1 MRKSA
6 VSKQNFATILIEPN
20 SLLREGLSMI
30 LDAANF
36 NIAVSAPVVD
46 PKYLKTLR
54 CGPSRLLVLGASGML
69 KDTLRQ
75 IELFKEWSETGHVA
89 VLVSDSDLSAD
100 EISAIF
106 QHGANAC
113 LSKVTTGEVLIK
125 SLELIMLGETILS
138 QQPLNALLNAE
149 RAAAEPADL
158 ELGAHKL
165 AHAAESFDDGAR
177 SNAPP
182 LSAQEKRILRCLVE
196 GDSNKMIARKV
207 DIAEATVKVHIKA
220 ILRKIRLQNR
230 TQAAVWALSHEADL
244 SEPGGRDPAA
254 QTQPGIDFDNT
265 GFQVAAG
272 A

>member
-1 MRKSA
+1 MRKSGA
-6 VSKQNFATILIEPN
+6 TSKHNFATILIEPN
-20 SLLREGLSMI
+20 NLLREGLSMI

-46 PKYLKTLR
+46 QKFLKTLR
-54 CGPSRLLVLGASGML
+54 CSPSRLLVLGASGTRKETL
-69 KDTLRQ
+69 KQ
-75 IELFKEWSETGHVA
+75 IELFKEWSENGHVA
-89 VLVSDSDLSAD
+89 VLVSESDLAP
-100 EISAIF
+100 ENISAIF

-138 QQPLNALLNAE
+138 QQPLNALLGAE
-149 RAAAEPADL
+149 RASEAVDID
-158 ELGAHKL
+158 LGAPKF
-165 AHAAESFDDGAR
+165 AHVAEALDETGR
-177 SNAPP
+177 GGAPP

-244 SEPGGRDPAA
+244 TEPSDQR
-254 QTQPGIDFDNT
+254 TQARAGLDFEAS
-265 GFQVAAG
+265 GFRVVAAG